1 MQPVSSQSQESRRLA
16 LGLIAK
22 KRGGCT
28 LTLMQERGFALSV
41 VYGLV
46 RDGLVNTRTERLG
59 GPHFPLEVIRLSL
72 THAGRKHSESPVRS
86 TGGP

>member
-1 MQPVSSQSQESRRLA
+1 MQPISLQCQESRRLA

-22 KRGGCT
+22 SPGGCT

-46 RDGLVNTRTERLG
+46 RDGLANTRTERMG
-59 GPHFPLEVIRLSL
+59 GPHFPVEVIRLSL
-72 THAGRKHSESPVRS
+72 TDAGKKAL
-86 TGGP
+86 